1 MIDVEFV
8 EFHSKES
15 TVLCQIVQL
24 VVWKMMTWITAS
36 FRTFRTIDQSILS
49 LLLCAK
55 IHHMMVIRMNLH
67 LGLKLAKTKVLKLYA
82 SCFTEYLRLKY
93 YLLKRIIFFR
103 VQDPGWYFNI
113 TRFVFEKTGSLQIPD
128 PRSIP
133 YLSGIRSGSTS
144 IQHRIMSNQMSI
156 HTVPRCR

>member
-67 LGLKLAKTKVLKLYA
+67 LGLKLAKTKVLKLYTP
-82 SCFTEYLRLKY
+82 CFTEYLRLKY

-103 VQDPGWYFNI
+103 VQGPGSRMIFQHHPLCIWKDRQFA
-113 TRFVFEKTGSLQIPD
+113 D
-128 PRSIP
+128 PRSHIYP
-133 YLSGIRSGSTS
+133 VSDPVVLP
-144 IQHRIMSNQMSI
+144 SNIALCQI
-156 HTVPRCR
+156 KCQCL